1 MTREELKAILTAA
14 GDPNTSAE
22 ALVTISDKVGGMIT
36 EADDLREKLSD
47 AERTIAS
54 LRDTNMRLFLRTT
67 GAGECDSDEP
77 KKIGDMTRAE
87 LDAHYKS
94 LWDGLEDT
102 NGN

>member
-1 MTREELKAILTAA
+1 MTPEELKAVLAA
-14 GDPNTSAE
+14 AADPNTSAE
-22 ALVTISDKVGGMIT
+22 ALVTLSDKVGSMIT
-36 EADDLREKLSD
+36 ETGELKKKLADSES
-47 AERTIAS
+47 TINS

-67 GAGECDSDEP
+67 GAAGDDSDEP

-94 LWDGLEDT
+94 LWDGLEET